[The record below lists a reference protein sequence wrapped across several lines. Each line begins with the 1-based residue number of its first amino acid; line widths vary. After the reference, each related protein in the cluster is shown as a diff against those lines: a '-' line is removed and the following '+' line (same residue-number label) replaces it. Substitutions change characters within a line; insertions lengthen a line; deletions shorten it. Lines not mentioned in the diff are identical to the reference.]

1 MELCP
6 DARRLLDAP
15 NFGHLA
21 TLMPDG
27 SPKVEPVWVARE
39 GDLVLIATDRRTLKG
54 RNMERDGRV
63 ALSVTSQENPYEQLL
78 IRGRVVEI
86 RSDADLAALDRI
98 SQQYLGSAFP
108 RRSWP
113 SRAVFAIEAKVARY
127 YKSPLEHRP
136 TGASSVFEHPS
147 TRES

>member
-1 MELCP
+1 MKLCP

-21 TLMPDG
+21 TLMADG
-27 SPKVEPVWVARE
+27 APKVEPVWVARE

-54 RNMERDGRV
+54 RNMERDPRV

-86 RSDADLAALDRI
+86 RPDADLAALDRI
-98 SQQYLGSAFP
+98 SQHYLGSAFP
-108 RRSWP
+108 RRKWP
-113 SRAVFAIEAKVARY
+113 SRAVFAIEASVARY
-127 YKSPLEHRP
+127 YRSPLAHRP
-136 TGASSVFEHPS
+136 TAASSVFESRS
-147 TRES
+147 TEES